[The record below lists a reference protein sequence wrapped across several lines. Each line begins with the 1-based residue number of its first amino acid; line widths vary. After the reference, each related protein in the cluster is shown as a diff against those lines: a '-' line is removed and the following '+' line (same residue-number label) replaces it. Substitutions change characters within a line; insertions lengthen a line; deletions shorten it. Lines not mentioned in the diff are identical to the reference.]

1 MDSTIVPIAVAA
13 VTSLGGIWQFFSNR
27 RISADNRKIAE
38 ESAKKDERLADLER
52 HKVESQAYERA
63 RAHYDAIIDD
73 LMKHV
78 EWLKQELADTKN
90 ENERLRSRIDA
101 LEKTIEALRSAS
113 VIVIEPPNNR
123 G

>member
-1 MDSTIVPIAVAA
+1 MIDSNTVAVVVAA
-13 VTSLGGIWQFFSNR
+13 ITTLGGGWQFLSNR
-27 RISADNRKIAE
+27 RL
-38 ESAKKDERLADLER
+38 AKSNDEKDQRLADLEK

-90 ENERLRSRIDA
+90 ENERLRSRIEA
-101 LEKTIEALRSAS
+101 LEKTIEALRNAS
-113 VIVIEPPNNR
+113 VIVIE
-123 G
+123 GDKK

>member
-1 MDSTIVPIAVAA
+1 MLDTNTVAIVVAVIA
-13 VTSLGGIWQFFSNR
+13 SLGGGWQFLSNR
-27 RISADNRKIAE
+27 RISADNAE
-38 ESAKKDERLADLER
+38 KDKRLADLEK

-90 ENERLRSRIDA
+90 ENERLKSRIDA
-101 LEKTIEALRSAS
+101 LEKTIEALRNAS
-113 VIVIEPPNNR
+113 VIVIEPPDN
-123 G
+123 GG